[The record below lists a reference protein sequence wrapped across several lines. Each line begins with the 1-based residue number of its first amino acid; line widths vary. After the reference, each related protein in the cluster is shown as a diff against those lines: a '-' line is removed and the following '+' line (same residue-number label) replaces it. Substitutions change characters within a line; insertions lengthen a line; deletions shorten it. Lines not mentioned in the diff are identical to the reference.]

1 MADANYEKI
10 VEKIAENSGIDKE
23 EVKRKIEAKRAKL
36 SELISYEGAA
46 QIVAAEQGINFENQ
60 TLKINELLPGM
71 RKANLTGKI
80 INQYPVRTFQNK
92 KGEESKVANLFIAD
106 ETSNIKTVL
115 WDMNHISMLEN
126 GTIGEGTT
134 VDINN
139 ASMRGNEL
147 HLGSYSEIKN
157 SEQEIE
163 SPVTEKIVNEK
174 NVSDL
179 AVSDNAQVRAF
190 VVQVFNPKTFNV
202 CPECGKKVSTDGEN
216 SVCVDHGNVNP
227 KRRGLVNIV
236 LDDGTET
243 IRTVVFHDNL
253 SDLGI
258 TDLENQENTNSQIK
272 ELKGKELIVSGNVK
286 TNRYF
291 NEPEFVVE
299 EASEINTDDLIKKL
313 ENNQ

>member
-10 VEKIAENSGIDKE
+10 VDKIAENSGIDKE

-71 RKANLTGKI
+71 RKANLKGKI

-106 ETSNIKTVL
+106 DTSNIKTVL

-126 GTIGEGTT
+126 GTISQGTT

-147 HLGSYSEIKN
+147 HLGSYSEIKK
-157 SEQEIE
+157 SDQEIE

-174 NVSDL
+174 IVSDL

-216 SVCVDHGNVNP
+216 QVCVDHGNVTP
-227 KRRGLVNIV
+227 KRRGLLNIV

-243 IRTVVFHDNL
+243 IRAVVFHDNL
-253 SDLGI
+253 EKLGI
-258 TDLENQENTNSQIK
+258 TELENQENINSRIK
-272 ELKGKELIVSGNVK
+272 ELKGKELIISGNVK

-299 EASEINTDDLIKKL
+299 DIGEVNTDDLIKKL
-313 ENNQ
+313 ENKQ